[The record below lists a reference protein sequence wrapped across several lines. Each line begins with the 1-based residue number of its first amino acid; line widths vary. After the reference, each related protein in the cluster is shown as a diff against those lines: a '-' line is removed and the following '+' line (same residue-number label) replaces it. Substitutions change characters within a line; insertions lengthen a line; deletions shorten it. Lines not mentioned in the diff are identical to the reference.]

1 MSLYEGYS
9 VSGADRFKIEIELKR
24 DLPKELFE
32 MSVCG
37 HRALVGMDRA
47 DEMYKGL
54 IQKPKSAIDAEQVA
68 AGSGWVI
75 AVGPLFGAAGAPHP
89 SGVQCDDP
97 RDMLGRHV
105 YFQMWQGK
113 VFRTDD
119 DDEEFSG
126 KLSLVLLTD
135 RDIQG
140 YDK

>member
-1 MSLYEGYS
+1 MAIYEGYRMDK
-9 VSGADRFKIEIELKR
+9 VQRILVEQKLQR
-24 DLPKELFE
+24 TLPNELFN
-32 MSVCG
+32 MDLTG
-37 HRALVGMDRA
+37 HRCLVGMDRA

-68 AGSGWVI
+68 AGAGWVI
-75 AVGPLFGAAGAPHP
+75 SVGPFFGAAGAPHP
-89 SGVQCDDP
+89 VGLQCKDP

-113 VFRTDD
+113 VFRTDE